1 MTQAPTPTTFTIN
14 LPITIRPLE
23 KADLSKLEWFG
34 AYLHF
39 RNLFQHSYEEREDGR
54 REMLVAD
61 CNGFPIGR
69 LFILFT
75 SRNHM
80 VADGWRRA
88 YLYSFAVME
97 MFRGSGIGSRLI
109 ESAEE
114 ILIARKFSYATI
126 AVAKNNADAL
136 RLYERSGYKIFDEE
150 NSDWEYLDHQGVR
163 RRVREP
169 CWLME
174 KRIETKN
181 Q

>member
-1 MTQAPTPTTFTIN
+1 MTQSLVTFTLT
-14 LPITIRPLE
+14 LPITIRPIE
-23 KADLSKLEWFG
+23 AGDLFKLEWFG

-39 RNLFQHSYEEREDGR
+39 RNLFQHSYDERKDGR

-61 CNGFPIGR
+61 CNGYPIGR

-75 SRNHM
+75 SRNHAI
-80 VADGWRRA
+80 ADGQRRA

-97 MFRGSGIGSRLI
+97 MFRGGGIGSRLI
-109 ESAEE
+109 ESAEDL
-114 ILIARKFSYATI
+114 LIERQFLYATI

-136 RLYERSGYKIFDEE
+136 RLYERYGYKIFDEE
-150 NSDWEYLDHQGVR
+150 NSDWDYLDHQGVR

-169 CWLME
+169 CWLLE
-174 KRIETKN
+174 KQLETKK